1 MPLCGK
7 FRLRAKN
14 KPQKGFPMNK
24 FSSIFGQILQVFDKR
39 DFLHAVRDTR
49 SEHAAKGFT
58 CWDQFVA
65 MLFCQLG
72 QAQSLR
78 EICGGLATCLGKLKH
93 LGIDDAPKRSTLSY
107 ANEHRPWQLYQ
118 MMFYRLLEKC
128 QTMAR
133 FQKRKFRFKNKLFSL
148 DASVIE
154 LCLSLFDWASF
165 RQTKGAVKLHLL
177 LDHDGYLPTFATVT
191 EGDVHEVNVAWEL
204 KLPKGSILAVDMGYT
219 DYALFAKWIFE
230 DIYFVTRQKGNAAYR
245 VVKENKV
252 PQNRNILKDQIIEFT
267 GYYAKKDCSHLLR
280 RIEVW
285 DLEFN
290 RTLVLLT
297 NHLKFGAT
305 TVAAIYKDRWQI
317 EIFFKA
323 IKQNLKIKTFVGT
336 SKNALLI
343 QIWTALT
350 VILLLKYLKFR
361 SSINWSLSNLVAML
375 RYNLFTYRDLWL
387 WLDNPFEVPAIVPGE
402 HQLLL
407 AFR

>member
-1 MPLCGK
+1 V
-7 FRLRAKN
+7 
-14 KPQKGFPMNK
+14 NK
-24 FSSIFGQILQVFDKR
+24 FSSIFGQILQIFDKR
-39 DFLHAVRDTR
+39 DFLQAVRDTR

-154 LCLSLFDWASF
+154 LCLSMFDWASF

-177 LDHDGYLPTFATVT
+177 LDHDGYLPAFATVT
-191 EGDVHEVNVAWEL
+191 EGNVHEVNIAREL

-219 DYALFAKWIFE
+219 DYSLFAKWILEGIF
-230 DIYFVTRQKGNAAYR
+230 FVTRQKGNAAYR
-245 VVKENKV
+245 VVEEHKV

-267 GYYAKKDCSHLLR
+267 GHYAKKDCSHRLR

-285 DLEFN
+285 DQEFN

-350 VILLLKYLKFR
+350 AILLLKYLKFR
-361 SSINWSLSNLVAML
+361 SSLNWSLSNLVAML

-402 HQLLL
+402 HQLSL

>member
-1 MPLCGK
+1 
-7 FRLRAKN
+7 
-14 KPQKGFPMNK
+14 MNK

-39 DFLHAVRDTR
+39 DFFQAVRETR
-49 SEHAAKGFT
+49 AERAAKGFT

-72 QAQSLR
+72 QAHSLR

-93 LGIDDAPKRSTLSY
+93 LGINDAPKRSTLSY

-118 MMFYRLLEKC
+118 KMFYHLLEKC

-133 FQKRKFRFKNKLFSL
+133 LEKRKFRFKNKLFSL
-148 DASVIE
+148 DATVIE
-154 LCLSLFDWASF
+154 LCVTLFDWAKF

-177 LDHDGYLPTFATVT
+177 LDHDGYLPVFATVT
-191 EGDVHEVNVAWEL
+191 EGDVHEINIARNL
-204 KLPKGSILAVDMGYT
+204 SFPKGSLVAVDMGYT
-219 DYALFAKWIFE
+219 DYALYARWTEEGIF
-230 DIYFVTRQKGNAAYR
+230 FVTRQKGNAAYR
-245 VVKENKV
+245 VVEEWRA
-252 PQNRNILKDQIIEFT
+252 PLNRNILKDQVIEFT
-267 GYYAKKDCSHLLR
+267 GHYARRDCPHRLR

-285 DLEFN
+285 DEEN
-290 RTLVLLT
+290 KRIIVLLT

-305 TVAAIYKDRWQI
+305 TIAAIYKERWQI

-350 VILLLKYLKFR
+350 VILLLKFLKFR
-361 SSINWSLSNLVAML
+361 SSMKWSLSNLVAML

-387 WLDNPFEVPAIVPGE
+387 WLDNPFEVPAIVPDE
-402 HQLLL
+402 EQLVLNY
-407 AFR
+407 R

>member
-1 MPLCGK
+1 
-7 FRLRAKN
+7 
-14 KPQKGFPMNK
+14 MNK
-24 FSSIFGQILQVFDKR
+24 FSSIFGQILQIFDKR
-39 DFLHAVRDTR
+39 DFLQAVRDTR

-118 MMFYRLLEKC
+118 LMFYRLLEKC

-191 EGDVHEVNVAWEL
+191 EGDVHEVKVAWEL
-204 KLPKGSILAVDMGYT
+204 KLPKGSLLAVDMGYT
-219 DYALFAKWIFE
+219 DYALFAKWILEGIF
-230 DIYFVTRQKGNAAYR
+230 FVTRQKGNAAYR
-245 VVKENKV
+245 VVEERKV

-267 GYYAKKDCSHLLR
+267 GYYAKKDCLHLLR

-285 DLEFN
+285 DEEFN
-290 RTLVLLT
+290 RILVLLT

-305 TVAAIYKDRWQI
+305 TVSAIYKERWQI

-361 SSINWSLSNLVAML
+361 SSMSWSLSNLVAML

-402 HQLLL
+402 HQLAL

>member
-1 MPLCGK
+1 
-7 FRLRAKN
+7 
-14 KPQKGFPMNK
+14 MNK
-24 FSSIFGQILQVFDKR
+24 FSSIFGQILQIFDKR
-39 DFLHAVRDTR
+39 DFLQAVRDTR

-118 MMFYRLLEKC
+118 LMFYRLLEKC

-219 DYALFAKWIFE
+219 DYALFEKWILDGIF
-230 DIYFVTRQKGNAAYR
+230 FVTRQKGNAAYR
-245 VVKENKV
+245 VVEENKV

-267 GYYAKKDCSHLLR
+267 GYYAKKNCPHLLR

-285 DLEFN
+285 DQEFN

-305 TVAAIYKDRWQI
+305 TVAAIYKERWQI

-361 SSINWSLSNLVAML
+361 SSMNWSLSNLVAML

-402 HQLLL
+402 SQLLL

>member
-1 MPLCGK
+1 
-7 FRLRAKN
+7 
-14 KPQKGFPMNK
+14 MNK
-24 FSSIFGQILQVFDKR
+24 FSSIFGQILQIFDKR
-39 DFLHAVRDTR
+39 DFLQAVRDTR
-49 SEHAAKGFT
+49 AERAAKGFT
-58 CWDQFVA
+58 CWEQFVA

-118 MMFYRLLEKC
+118 LMFYRLLEKC

-154 LCLSLFDWASF
+154 LCVTLFDWAKF

-204 KLPKGSILAVDMGYT
+204 KVPKGSILAVDMGYT
-219 DYALFAKWIFE
+219 DYALFARWTLEGIF
-230 DIYFVTRQKGNAAYR
+230 FVTRQKGNAAYR
-245 VVKENKV
+245 IVEEHKV
-252 PQNRNILKDQIIEFT
+252 PQYRNILKDQIIEFT
-267 GYYAKKDCSHLLR
+267 GYCAKKDCPYRLR

-285 DLEFN
+285 DEESN
-290 RTLVLLT
+290 RNFVLLT
-297 NHLKFGAT
+297 NHMKFGAT
-305 TVAAIYKDRWQI
+305 TVSAIYKDRWQI
-317 EIFFKA
+317 EIFFKT

-343 QIWTALT
+343 QIWTALIT
-350 VILLLKYLKFR
+350 ILILKYLKFR
-361 SSINWSLSNLVAML
+361 SSMKWSLSNLVAML

-402 HQLLL
+402 EQLALT
-407 AFR
+407 FR

>member
-1 MPLCGK
+1 
-7 FRLRAKN
+7 
-14 KPQKGFPMNK
+14 MNK
-24 FSSIFGQILQVFDKR
+24 FSSIFGQILQIFDKR
-39 DFLHAVRDTR
+39 DFLLAVRDTNAER
-49 SEHAAKGFT
+49 CAKGFT

-72 QAQSLR
+72 QAHSLR

-93 LGIDDAPKRSTLSY
+93 LGVDDAPKRSTLSY

-118 MMFYRLLEKC
+118 CMFYHLLERCRSVAK
-128 QTMAR
+128 M
-133 FQKRKFRFKNKLFSL
+133 QKRKFRFKNKLFSL
-148 DASVIE
+148 DATVIE
-154 LCLSLFDWASF
+154 LCLSLFDWATF

-177 LDHDGYLPTFATVT
+177 LDHDGYLPVFATVT
-191 EGDVHEVNVAWEL
+191 EGDVHEINIAR
-204 KLPKGSILAVDMGYT
+204 KLIFPKGSILAIDMGYT
-219 DYALFAKWIFE
+219 DYAQYAQWTNDGVFFI
-230 DIYFVTRQKGNAAYR
+230 TRQKGNAAYR
-245 VVKENKV
+245 VVGERVV
-252 PQNRNILKDQIIEFT
+252 PQHRHVLKDQVIEFT
-267 GYYAKKDCSHLLR
+267 GYDAKKACPHRLR

-285 DLEFN
+285 DEEN
-290 RTLVLLT
+290 SRTVVLLT

-343 QIWTALT
+343 QIWTALIA
-350 VILLLKYLKFR
+350 ILLLKFLRFR
-361 SSINWSLSNLVAML
+361 SSMNWSLSNLVAML

-387 WLDNPFEVPAIVPGE
+387 WLNNPFEVPAIIPGDE
-402 HQLLL
+402 QLML

>member
-1 MPLCGK
+1 
-7 FRLRAKN
+7 
-14 KPQKGFPMNK
+14 MNK
-24 FSSIFGQILQVFDKR
+24 FSSIFGQILQIFDKR
-39 DFLHAVRDTR
+39 DFLQAVRDTR

-118 MMFYRLLEKC
+118 LIFYRLLEKC

-191 EGDVHEVNVAWEL
+191 EGDVHEVNVAWEI

-219 DYALFAKWIFE
+219 DYALFAKWVREGIF
-230 DIYFVTRQKGNAAYR
+230 FVTRQKGNAAYR
-245 VVKENKV
+245 VIEEHKV
-252 PQNRNILKDQIIEFT
+252 PQNRNIMKDQIIEFT
-267 GYYAKKDCSHLLR
+267 GYYAKKDCPHLLR

-285 DLEFN
+285 DQEFN

-361 SSINWSLSNLVAML
+361 SSMNWSLSNLVAML

-387 WLDNPFEVPAIVPGE
+387 WLDNPFEVPAIVPAE
-402 HQLLL
+402 EQLAL

>member
-1 MPLCGK
+1 V
-7 FRLRAKN
+7 
-14 KPQKGFPMNK
+14 NK
-24 FSSIFGQILQVFDKR
+24 FSSIFGQILQIFDKR
-39 DFLHAVRDTR
+39 DFLQAVRDTR

-118 MMFYRLLEKC
+118 LMFYRLLEKC

-204 KLPKGSILAVDMGYT
+204 KLHKGSILAVDMGYT
-219 DYALFAKWIFE
+219 DYALFAKWILEGIF
-230 DIYFVTRQKGNAAYR
+230 FVTRQKANAAYR
-245 VVKENKV
+245 VVEEHKV

-267 GYYAKKDCSHLLR
+267 GYYGKKDCPHRLR

-285 DLEFN
+285 DQEFN

-350 VILLLKYLKFR
+350 VILLLKYLRFR
-361 SSINWSLSNLVAML
+361 SSMNWSLSNLVAML

-387 WLDNPFEVPAIVPGE
+387 WLDNPFEVPAIVPDE

>member
-1 MPLCGK
+1 V
-7 FRLRAKN
+7 
-14 KPQKGFPMNK
+14 NK
-24 FSSIFGQILQVFDKR
+24 FSSIFGQILQIFDKR
-39 DFLHAVRDTR
+39 DFLQAVRDTKAER
-49 SEHAAKGFT
+49 AAKGFT
-58 CWDQFVA
+58 CWEQFVA

-118 MMFYRLLEKC
+118 LMFYRLLEKC
-128 QTMAR
+128 QAMAR

-191 EGDVHEVNVAWEL
+191 EGDVHEVNIAWEL
-204 KLPKGSILAVDMGYT
+204 KLPKGSILAADMGYT
-219 DYALFAKWIFE
+219 DYALFAKWTDEGLF
-230 DIYFVTRQKGNAAYR
+230 FVTRQKANAAYR
-245 VVKENKV
+245 VVEEHKV
-252 PQNRNILKDQIIEFT
+252 PQNRNILKDQIIRFT
-267 GYYAKKDCSHLLR
+267 GYNAKKDCPHSLR
-280 RIEVW
+280 RVEVW
-285 DLEFN
+285 DEENN
-290 RTLVLLT
+290 RVFVLLT

-350 VILLLKYLKFR
+350 VILILKFLKFR
-361 SSINWSLSNLVAML
+361 SSMNWSLSNLVAML

-387 WLDNPFEVPAIVPGE
+387 WLDNPFEVPAIIPSE
-402 HQLLL
+402 EQLAL
-407 AFR
+407 AFQ